1 MISLSRLTPDLE
13 SERDT
18 ATASAV
24 VAQPTCHG
32 ITIFTLQYNA
42 VRTFYV
48 DLLNARVLDEKFGHY
63 CTMDLA
69 GIPVCLKP
77 AENSDMVS
85 FFHLNLVLKRQDSLL
100 AELRR
105 QGIIVTT
112 VGPFTNFRDPEGRVV
127 KLSEE
132 PPVLR

>member
-1 MISLSRLTPDLE
+1 MEND
-13 SERDT
+13 RDT

-24 VAQPTCHG
+24 IAQPKCYG
-32 ITIFTLQYNA
+32 ITIFTQQYNA
-42 VRTFYV
+42 VRDFYV
-48 DLLNARVLDEKFGHY
+48 DLLNARVVQEKFGHF
-63 CTMDLA
+63 CNMDLA
-69 GIPVCLKP
+69 GIPVCLQA
-77 AENSDMVS
+77 AENSEMVS
-85 FFHLNLVLKRQDSLL
+85 YFHLNLVLKRQDSLL

-132 PPVLR
+132 QHSAR